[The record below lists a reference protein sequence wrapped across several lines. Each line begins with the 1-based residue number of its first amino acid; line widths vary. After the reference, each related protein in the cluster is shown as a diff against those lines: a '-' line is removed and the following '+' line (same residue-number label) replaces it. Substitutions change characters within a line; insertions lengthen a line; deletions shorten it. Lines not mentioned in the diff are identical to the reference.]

1 MGIDRYYCTGGF
13 ITMNQNCANC
23 RNRESR
29 PMNYNDY
36 CSVIGD
42 YVGKN
47 DDAYIHCCDG
57 YEEDI

>member
-1 MGIDRYYCTGGF
+1 
-13 ITMNQNCANC
+13 MNPCCATC

-29 PMNYNDY
+29 PMHYNDY